1 MGRANKF
8 YPFFYLKIYISMIYK
23 EKIQGL
29 IEALNGKLRVIEGAT
44 TGAMR
49 ISNEEVYQII
59 QDSKKLTER
68 ISELISVER

>member
-1 MGRANKF
+1 M
-8 YPFFYLKIYISMIYK
+8 MYK
-23 EKIQGL
+23 EKLQGL
-29 IEALNGKLRVIEGAT
+29 IEALNGKLRVIEGVT

-68 ISELISVER
+68 ISELISIER